1 MANPTKNRAPEP
13 QIGGAS
19 GDTRDVS
26 SNIQG
31 KKADRQMDTASH
43 PGAGTATGSPA
54 GDQVMDEKLAR
65 SKDQERQQESQENR
79 KDQRAA

>member
-1 MANPTKNRAPEP
+1 MANSTKNRAPEP

-19 GDTRDVS
+19 GDTRDVT

-65 SKDQERQQESQENR
+65 SKDQESQENR